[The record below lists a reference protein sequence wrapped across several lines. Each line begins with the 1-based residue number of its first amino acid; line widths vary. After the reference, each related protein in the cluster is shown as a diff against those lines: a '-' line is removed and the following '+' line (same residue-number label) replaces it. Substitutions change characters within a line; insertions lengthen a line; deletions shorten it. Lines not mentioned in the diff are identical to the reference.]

1 MSAPLLEISGLR
13 VDVTST
19 GANIV
24 KDIDLTVKKGE
35 VVALIGES
43 GSGKTTIALSALGYT
58 RPGLGVTSGSVRFDG
73 DDILTMSS
81 HERRSIRGH
90 RIAYVAQSAAASF
103 NPGLSIG
110 YQVTEP
116 AALHSYLDPKQAA
129 DHAHNLYKQMLL
141 PDPERIGE
149 RFPHE
154 VSGGQLQRLMAAM
167 GLSCDP
173 DLVIFDEPT
182 TALDVTTQIDVL
194 KVFKDAI
201 REREAAAIYVSHDL
215 AVVAQIADRIFVLL
229 NGEVVETGTTDE
241 LINDPKHNYTRLLMA
256 ACDPDKARVRSRP
269 AAVSASP
276 TVSQPTNLQVKSLW
290 AGYGGTDNNG
300 LPKVSV
306 LKDISMSVAK
316 GSIVGVIGES
326 GSGKSTLA
334 RAVAGFLPPAQ
345 GEVLLDGK
353 SLPRAIS
360 HRSRDQ
366 LRQVQMVTQMAD
378 TALNPSQTIG
388 KILRRPVQFL
398 RGASGSECDGIV
410 EELMDKVK
418 LDRDLLNR
426 RPKELSG
433 GQKQRINLARAL
445 AADPMLILCDEVTS
459 ALDTVVR
466 NSIIDLIDEL
476 RETDGISFLFISH
489 DISTIA
495 TLADEVVVMY
505 QGEIVENGLT
515 ENVINAPEH
524 AYTKQLMTAVP
535 HLRRGWL
542 EEALTK
548 RSRAQFVPNPTD
560 MKEVET

>member
-58 RPGLGVTSGSVRFDG
+58 RPGLRVTSGSVRFDG

-334 RAVAGFLPPAQ
+334 RAVAGFLPPAK

-360 HRSRDQ
+360 DRSRDQ

-505 QGEIVENGLT
+505 QGEIVENGQT

-535 HLRRGWL
+535 HLRQGWL
-542 EEALTK
+542 EEALAN